1 MNNIGKKQ
9 SSLDKLL
16 DEITPEEQE
25 RTDAKMLLAAKI
37 ADAMEAKGWNN
48 KMLME
53 AMGKKNPSQITKW
66 LSGTHNFTT
75 ETLIDLGRVLDTN
88 FLNLMKEET
97 TNQRY
102 SIIVPIKSIGLAE
115 SKNIYHSKQNVR
127 HEETLTFYY
136 NGHGKD

>member
-53 AMGKKNPSQITKW
+53 AMGKKI
-66 LSGTHNFTT
+66 HH
-75 ETLIDLGRVLDTN
+75 R
-88 FLNLMKEET
+88 
-97 TNQRY
+97 
-102 SIIVPIKSIGLAE
+102 
-115 SKNIYHSKQNVR
+115 
-127 HEETLTFYY
+127 
-136 NGHGKD
+136 